1 LAIRRRCQNDEM
13 VPRHEASMTSP
24 QSSPSAS
31 SELLDAL
38 RGWFATVGDVVVAFS
53 GGADSALVAA
63 VAAEQLGDRALAVT
77 AVSPSLAGREAD
89 DCALLARE
97 WGLNWTTVT
106 TDEME
111 SAAYRANDADRCF
124 HCKTA
129 LMDALA
135 PVLAERSAVPVLGV
149 NLDDL
154 ADHRPGQRAAIAAG
168 ARFPLVETGFTKASV
183 REVSRLLSLRTWDKP
198 AAACLASR
206 IEHGRA
212 VSVTLLARVDRAE
225 DLLVGLGLGQLR
237 VRHHG
242 DTARIEVEP
251 VDFARVIESREVV
264 VDGLQRLG
272 YRYVTLDLAGFRS
285 GSMNP
290 EPGAED
296 RT

>member
-1 LAIRRRCQNDEM
+1 
-13 VPRHEASMTSP
+13 
-24 QSSPSAS
+24 
-31 SELLDAL
+31 
-38 RGWFATVGDVVVAFS
+38 
-53 GGADSALVAA
+53 
-63 VAAEQLGDRALAVT
+63 
-77 AVSPSLAGREAD
+77 
-89 DCALLARE
+89 
-97 WGLNWTTVT
+97 
-106 TDEME
+106 
-111 SAAYRANDADRCF
+111 
-124 HCKTA
+124 
-129 LMDALA
+129 MDALA